1 MKGKQR
7 ECRECG
13 GNAKILR
20 KDYLFTES
28 GLSNVLVKNIEV
40 ASCAKCKSESPRIP
54 DLDDLM
60 RTIAVALIDKPSE
73 LAGNEVRF
81 LRKYLG
87 QGSEPFAQM
96 LGIDRSHLSR
106 VENGAMAIS
115 RQTDRL
121 VRTLALVHEPSLIEK
136 LKRLKRYEA
145 ILQHLSAIKPETNP
159 VRVQLDHAENGYT
172 YALKA
177 AAQGQSSDS

>member
-1 MKGKQR
+1 MKAKQR
-7 ECRECG
+7 VCRECG
-13 GNAKILR
+13 GNAKIVR

-28 GLSNVLVKNIEV
+28 GLNNVLLKDIEV
-40 ASCAKCKSESPRIP
+40 VSCAKCKSESPRIP
-54 DLDDLM
+54 NHDDLM

-81 LRKYLG
+81 LREYLG
-87 QGSEPFAQM
+87 EGSAPFAQM

-121 VRTLALVHEPSLIEK
+121 VRTLALVHEPTLLDK
-136 LKRLKRYEA
+136 LKRLGRYEA
-145 ILQHLSAIKPETNP
+145 ILQRFSVIGPETIP
-159 VRVQLDHAENGYT
+159 VQVRLDHAKNGYT
-172 YALKA
+172 YDLKDA
-177 AAQGQSSDS
+177 A

>member
-7 ECRECG
+7 VCRECG
-13 GNAKILR
+13 GNAKIVH
-20 KDYLFTES
+20 KDYHFTES
-28 GLSNVLVKNIEV
+28 GLNNVFLKGIEV
-40 ASCAKCKSESPRIP
+40 AKCLKCQSESPRIP
-54 DLDDLM
+54 NHDDLM

-73 LAGNEVRF
+73 LAGDEVRF

-87 QGSEPFAQM
+87 EGSSTFAQM

-121 VRTLALVHEPSLIEK
+121 VRTLALVHEPKLLDK
-136 LKRLKRYEA
+136 LKRLGRYEHR
-145 ILQHLSAIKPETNP
+145 LHRLSAINPNTKP
-159 VRVQLDHAENGYT
+159 VRVQLDHAESGYT
-172 YALKA
+172 YDLKTA
-177 AAQGQSSDS
+177 A

>member
-1 MKGKQR
+1 MKGRQR
-7 ECRECG
+7 VCRECG
-13 GNAKILR
+13 GNAKIVR
-20 KDYLFTES
+20 KDYQFIES
-28 GLSNVLVKNIEV
+28 GLSNVFLKDIEIVKC
-40 ASCAKCKSESPRIP
+40 ASCESESPRIP
-54 DLDDLM
+54 NHDDLM

-73 LAGNEVRF
+73 LAGEEVRF

-87 QGSEPFAQM
+87 EGSATFAQM

-121 VRTLALVHEPSLIEK
+121 VRTLALVHEPSLLVK
-136 LKRLKRYEA
+136 LKRLGRYEDL
-145 ILQHLSAIKPETNP
+145 LQRLSAIDSSTNP

-172 YALKA
+172 YDLKA
-177 AAQGQSSDS
+177 AA

>member
-7 ECRECG
+7 VCRECG
-13 GNAKILR
+13 GNAKVVR
-20 KDYLFTES
+20 KDYHFTES
-28 GLSNVLVKNIEV
+28 GLNNVYLKVIEV
-40 ASCAKCKSESPRIP
+40 VKCTKCKSESPRIANH
-54 DLDDLM
+54 DDLM

-73 LAGNEVRF
+73 LAGGEVRF

-87 QGSEPFAQM
+87 EGSAPFAQM

-121 VRTLALVHEPSLIEK
+121 VRTLALVHEPALLEK
-136 LKRLKRYEA
+136 LKRLGRYEDL
-145 ILQHLSAIKPETNP
+145 LQRLSAIEPETTP
-159 VRVQLDHAENGYT
+159 VRVQLDYAENGYT
-172 YALKA
+172 FDLKTA
-177 AAQGQSSDS
+177 A